1 MSKYINSELFERLF
15 FTMIVVG
22 ILAAAFGA
30 VRYIDLSNRIANNE
44 AAQIRAEGGEVT
56 LETKNEA
63 RGLMSADLE
72 LRDLIRERSNM
83 MMVGGIGLALLGAG
97 WLLTDIT
104 RSRRNRKR
112 EEDNSSQSVAEVAT

>member
-22 ILAAAFGA
+22 ILASLFGA
-30 VRYIDLSNRIANNE
+30 VRYFDLSNRIANNE
-44 AAQIRAEGGEVT
+44 AAQIKAAGGEVKI
-56 LETKNEA
+56 ETKNEA

-72 LRDLIRERSNM
+72 LRDLVRERSNM
-83 MMVGGIGLALLGAG
+83 IMVGGIGLALLGGG

-104 RSRRNRKR
+104 RSRRRKKD
-112 EEDNSSQSVAEVAT
+112 EDAPVQSVAEATS